1 MKIQKNIGFFKLP
14 SSLKSSETSKKLQK
28 SENVDFFMIKACRRL
43 LYLPEKLFLQ
53 KMKKWLYEYNT
64 HLKPVIVHKKAQI
77 NGFLLPIK

>member
-1 MKIQKNIGFFKLP
+1 
-14 SSLKSSETSKKLQK
+14 
-28 SENVDFFMIKACRRL
+28 MIKACRRL